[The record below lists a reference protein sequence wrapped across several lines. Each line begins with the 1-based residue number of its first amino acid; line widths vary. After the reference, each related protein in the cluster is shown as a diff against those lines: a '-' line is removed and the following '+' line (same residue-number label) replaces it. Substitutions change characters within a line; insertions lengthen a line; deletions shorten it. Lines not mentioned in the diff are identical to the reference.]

1 MNIRVRR
8 SLMFVLSLLFT
19 LIVALTYRQAFSNDM
34 VSHPGNHRA
43 QIEELSI
50 ERGTIYAENGSVLAK
65 NRLSKGIYYRVYPQ
79 GAAFAPVTGY
89 SSPSRGRYGLEASQS
104 QWLAARTH
112 FRSFDDWWQSL
123 VEEKRR
129 GFDLKLTVNPHLQKK
144 AWDLLAGYEGS
155 VVALDPRTGAVLA
168 MVSRPS
174 YDPNLVEGN
183 WDEIVLT
190 DGMLINRASQGLY
203 PPGST
208 FKIVTT
214 ASALDSGLAKP
225 STVFDGPAVLQV
237 NGSKVTNFADQE
249 YGQMSLAQGFVKST
263 NTIFA
268 QVGLDLGANR
278 LVNGAENFGWNQRVP
293 FDLPVTRSSIP
304 APGSMDQVMV
314 AWTAVGQGRTLATPL
329 QMALVAAGV
338 AERGRI
344 YEPFLVDAVT
354 DGGELIYQH
363 KIRSLWKKAATPKTA
378 ARIKSMMKKVVLT
391 GTGTGAAIEGLSV
404 AGKTGTA
411 ELGAKSEPHAWFV
424 GFAPAEDP
432 KIAVAVILEH
442 GGLGGREA
450 APVARE
456 VFQTFLGF
464 DEQ

>member
-19 LIVALTYRQAFSNDM
+19 LIVALTYRQAFSDDM

-144 AWDLLAGYEGS
+144 AWDLLAGHEGS

-174 YDPNLVEGN
+174 YDPNLIESN
-183 WDEIVLT
+183 WDEIVST

-208 FKIVTT
+208 FKIVMAAAALEERIATLNTKVDCSEEIKVGGKKIRDSHKQGVLTLKEVIQKSSNVGAVKMALKVGPERLYKYIRRFGFGEKTGIDLTGEATGIVKPPERWSGTT
-214 ASALDSGLAKP
+214 
-225 STVFDGPAVLQV
+225 
-237 NGSKVTNFADQE
+237 
-249 YGQMSLAQGFVKST
+249 
-263 NTIFA
+263 I
-268 QVGLDLGANR
+268 GAI
-278 LVNGAENFGWNQRVP
+278 
-293 FDLPVTRSSIP
+293 SI
-304 APGSMDQVMV
+304 GHEVMV
-314 AWTAVGQGRTLATPL
+314 TPI
-329 QMALVAAGV
+329 Q
-338 AERGRI
+338 
-344 YEPFLVDAVT
+344 
-354 DGGELIYQH
+354 
-363 KIRSLWKKAATPKTA
+363 
-378 ARIKSMMKKVVLT
+378 VLR
-391 GTGTGAAIEGLSV
+391 AYA
-404 AGKTGTA
+404 
-411 ELGAKSEPHAWFV
+411 
-424 GFAPAEDP
+424 
-432 KIAVAVILEH
+432 AVAN
-442 GGLGGREA
+442 GGYLVR
-450 APVARE
+450 PYV
-456 VFQTFLGF
+456 V
-464 DEQ
+464 